1 VPNHLAVIV
10 DGNRRWAR
18 KRGIAPWMGH
28 RKGAKN
34 FEDFLEWCCDL
45 NVPQISA
52 YILSTENLNRPQKE
66 VGELFKI
73 YQDYLQRLLK
83 EKSSFFEK
91 YQVKVKFV
99 GDFERLPPKLV
110 KLMAKIMEKTAKYQ
124 KKVLNIL
131 VAYGSHFELT
141 HAMKNIAKKII
152 ENGKIIEITEKD
164 VEANL
169 LVPVPVDLVIR
180 TGNRN
185 RLSNFLLWQSAYAEM
200 YVTKTLWPDFSKK
213 DLIKAIKWFNQ
224 QKRSFGQ

>member
-1 VPNHLAVIV
+1 
-10 DGNRRWAR
+10 
-18 KRGIAPWMGH
+18 MGH

-34 FEDFLEWCCDL
+34 FENFLEWCCDL
-45 NVPQISA
+45 DVPQISA
-52 YILSTENLNRPQKE
+52 YILSTENLDRPEKE
-66 VGELFKI
+66 VEELFKI
-73 YQDYLQRLLK
+73 YHDYLERLLK

-110 KLMAKIMEKTAKYQ
+110 KLMGKIMEKTAKYQ

-141 HAMKNIAKKII
+141 NAMKILAKKII

-164 VEANL
+164 IEANL

-180 TGNRN
+180 TGNRT
-185 RLSNFLLWQSAYAEM
+185 RLSNLLLWQSAYAEI

-213 DLIKAIKWFNQ
+213 DLVKAIRWFDQ
-224 QKRSFGQ
+224 QKRNFGQ